1 MSDVWKHCEYAKRA
15 AHLLAPVLETL
26 LALGITVLLMEEVQR
41 DERADHASEDSDSDD
56 DVDPLLDLRRGVGRL
71 AARAVRQTVVGA
83 ALLVGV
89 ALLPNGLGLDAD
101 QLLRV
106 AVETHFAVTPED
118 ASRLASRIGTTWTMK
133 IVLGEIGEQK

>member
-1 MSDVWKHCEYAKRA
+1 
-15 AHLLAPVLETL
+15 
-26 LALGITVLLMEEVQR
+26 MEEVQR
-41 DERADHASEDSDSDD
+41 DERADHASEDTDSDD

-71 AARAVRQTVVGA
+71 AAGAVRETVVGA

-89 ALLPNGLGLDAD
+89 ALLPDGLGLDAD

-133 IVLGEIGEQK
+133 IVLGDIGEQK